1 MLNVTESER
10 QEFQESYRKMSE
22 SIVEFCKD
30 YKSSN
35 LLILRKSI
43 LRMQAIIKVLDA
55 KIDSIENRAEYEAL
69 DVYTSRL
76 DDIIAIHIDMFG
88 FDNLYALILFNV
100 IMFINFIIII
110 NIYYIIVHINI
121 HLIVIIYMLLRLILQ
136 KNIINSIFLLKQQD
150 S

>member
-1 MLNVTESER
+1 MGARDAGNINFLPVQIICTGIQTVFKEESKMLNVTESER
-10 QEFQESYRKMSE
+10 QEFRGTYRKMSE

-88 FDNLYALILFNV
+88 FDNLYALAVDIAKEYNKFYFSV
-100 IMFINFIIII
+100 ETAG
-110 NIYYIIVHINI
+110 
-121 HLIVIIYMLLRLILQ
+121 
-136 KNIINSIFLLKQQD
+136 
-150 S
+150 

>member
-1 MLNVTESER
+1 MQIICTGIQTVFKEESKMLNATESER

-88 FDNLYALILFNV
+88 FDNLYALAVDIAKEYNKFYFSV
-100 IMFINFIIII
+100 ETAG
-110 NIYYIIVHINI
+110 
-121 HLIVIIYMLLRLILQ
+121 
-136 KNIINSIFLLKQQD
+136 
-150 S
+150 

>member
-1 MLNVTESER
+1 MQIICTGIQTVFKEESKMLNVTESER
-10 QEFQESYRKMSE
+10 QEFRDTYRKMSE

-69 DVYTSRL
+69 DVYASRL

-88 FDNLYALILFNV
+88 FDNLYALAVDIAKEYNKFYFSV
-100 IMFINFIIII
+100 ETAG
-110 NIYYIIVHINI
+110 
-121 HLIVIIYMLLRLILQ
+121 
-136 KNIINSIFLLKQQD
+136 
-150 S
+150 

>member
-10 QEFQESYRKMSE
+10 QEFRGTYRKMSE

-88 FDNLYALILFNV
+88 FDNLYALAVDIAKEYNKFYFSVETAGQLRC
-100 IMFINFIIII
+100 IPINYMPVLNSMGIIFC
-110 NIYYIIVHINI
+110 
-121 HLIVIIYMLLRLILQ
+121 LL
-136 KNIINSIFLLKQQD
+136 
-150 S
+150 

>member
-1 MLNVTESER
+1 MFNVTESER

-88 FDNLYALILFNV
+88 FDNLYALAVDIAKEYNKFYFSV
-100 IMFINFIIII
+100 ETAG
-110 NIYYIIVHINI
+110 
-121 HLIVIIYMLLRLILQ
+121 
-136 KNIINSIFLLKQQD
+136 
-150 S
+150 

>member
-1 MLNVTESER
+1 MQIICTGIQTVFKEESKMLNATESER
-10 QEFQESYRKMSE
+10 QEFQEFYRKMSE

-76 DDIIAIHIDMFG
+76 DDTIAIHIDMFG
-88 FDNLYALILFNV
+88 FDNLYALAVDIAKEYNKFYFSV
-100 IMFINFIIII
+100 EAAG
-110 NIYYIIVHINI
+110 
-121 HLIVIIYMLLRLILQ
+121 
-136 KNIINSIFLLKQQD
+136 
-150 S
+150 